1 MRRIIYIITSTYL
14 GLASIL
20 IGLSPALVPH
30 AMAAAAPAAPNP
42 NVGQA
47 LEIAPPVINLTADP
61 GQTISAN
68 IFLRNVSTAT
78 LVVNGT
84 ANDFVAAGEDGTPK
98 VILND
103 DTNNPYSLKSWV
115 NPPASL
121 QLVPKEIK
129 SMKITINVPA
139 NASPGGHY
147 GIIRFTATAPN
158 LNGQGVAISAS
169 LGALILM
176 TVNGNVTEKLSVKDF
191 TVSHNNRTGKLFESG
206 PLNFVT
212 RLTNT
217 GNVHEQPVG
226 QIIIKD
232 MFGKRLASVNVN
244 LPPKNVLP
252 QSTRKFES
260 PLDKSVI
267 GNKRLFGHYT
277 ATLTVTYGKNKQTVT
292 SSLSFWVIPIKTV
305 VIIIALL
312 VAGFFAVRYGL
323 KRYNRYIIG
332 KSGKARH

>member
-1 MRRIIYIITSTYL
+1 M
-14 GLASIL
+14 
-20 IGLSPALVPH
+20 PK
-30 AMAAAAPAAPNP
+30 AAAAPAATTPPNNN

-47 LEIAPPVINLTADP
+47 LEIAPPVINLSANP
-61 GQTISAN
+61 GQTVTTQ
-68 IFLRNVSTAT
+68 IFLRNVSSGN
-78 LVVNGT
+78 LVVTGQ

-98 VILND
+98 VILD
-103 DTNNPYSLKSWV
+103 DQAAANNPYSLKNWV

-121 QLVPKEIK
+121 QLVPREIK
-129 SMKITINVPA
+129 TMTITINVPA

-147 GIIRFTATAPN
+147 GIIRFTATAPS
-158 LNGQGVAISAS
+158 LNGTGVAISAS
-169 LGALILM
+169 LGSLVLM
-176 TVNGNVTEKLSVKDF
+176 TVNGNVKEQLSVKQF
-191 TVSHNNRTGKLFESG
+191 SVSHNGRTTKLFESG
-206 PLNFVT
+206 PLDFAT

-252 QSTRKFES
+252 QSTRKFDS

-292 SSLSFWVIPIKTV
+292 STLSFWVIPVRTV
-305 VIIIALL
+305 AIIIAVLIG
-312 VAGFFAVRYGL
+312 GFFAVRYGL
-323 KRYNRYIIG
+323 RRYNRYIIG
-332 KSGKARH
+332 KSGKPRP